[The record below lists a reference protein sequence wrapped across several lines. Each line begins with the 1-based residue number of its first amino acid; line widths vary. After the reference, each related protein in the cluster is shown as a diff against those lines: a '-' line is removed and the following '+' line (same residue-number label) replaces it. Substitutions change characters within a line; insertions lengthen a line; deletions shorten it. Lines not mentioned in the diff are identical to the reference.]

1 MTIYDLEPQSGSSGH
16 EEDMGHLLL
25 PFIKSG
31 IVIWLKV
38 LAGLD
43 ISSI

>member
-1 MTIYDLEPQSGSSGH
+1 
-16 EEDMGHLLL
+16 MGHLFL

-38 LAGLD
+38 FAALD
-43 ISSI
+43 IISI